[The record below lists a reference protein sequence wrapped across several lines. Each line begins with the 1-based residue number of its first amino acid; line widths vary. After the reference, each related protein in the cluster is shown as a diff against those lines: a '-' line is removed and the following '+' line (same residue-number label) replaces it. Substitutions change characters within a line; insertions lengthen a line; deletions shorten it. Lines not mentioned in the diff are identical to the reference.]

1 MRPHEPS
8 EDQENYILCGWKSWC
23 KIPNM
28 GMNLMLE
35 VRMSRP
41 HGQER
46 NDIKWNYKDEMQK
59 VMEGFEIQDN

>member
-1 MRPHEPS
+1 
-8 EDQENYILCGWKSWC
+8 
-23 KIPNM
+23 M